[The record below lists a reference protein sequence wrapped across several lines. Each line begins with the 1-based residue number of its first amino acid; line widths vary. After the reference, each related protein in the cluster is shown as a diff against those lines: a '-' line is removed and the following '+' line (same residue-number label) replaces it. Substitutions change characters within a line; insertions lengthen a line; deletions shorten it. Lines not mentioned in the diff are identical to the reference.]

1 MLLRAC
7 YLEEMSRYEQLVGCN
22 KMKAVVVGQLSGK
35 MILPEG
41 AALIQKKEK
50 RLKLGKGRYETVW

>member
-1 MLLRAC
+1 
-7 YLEEMSRYEQLVGCN
+7 
-22 KMKAVVVGQLSGK
+22 MKVVVVGQLSGK

-41 AALIQKKEK
+41 AALIQKKEE